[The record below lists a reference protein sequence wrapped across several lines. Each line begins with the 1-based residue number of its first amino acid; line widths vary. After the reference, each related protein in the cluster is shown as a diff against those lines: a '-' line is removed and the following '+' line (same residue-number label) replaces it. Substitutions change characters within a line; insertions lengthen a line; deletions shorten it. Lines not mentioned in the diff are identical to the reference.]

1 MCWSFS
7 LHLQAIEHNT
17 RSTRIQ
23 TSTKGHNYTL
33 CSMCG
38 KDKIIYTC
46 ALLKWNKKKESSG
59 WQKKGGHTVRAQ
71 TSFSESVCKCVWVRW
86 RSLEPTG
93 AQHTQGKHH
102 WTQSR
107 VSRYWACLSAG
118 LYFSPPHSCFCRF
131 WPQFHRGHLLIKG
144 KDWNLQVLSVFIVSK
159 EIQLSDTPTVCE
171 AWIHQRIYGD

>member
-7 LHLQAIEHNT
+7 PSLQASEHN
-17 RSTRIQ
+17 SGSICAQ
-23 TSTKGHNYTL
+23 TSTKGHNNTL

-46 ALLKWNKKKESSG
+46 VLLKWARKRSVMVDKRKEVTL
-59 WQKKGGHTVRAQ
+59 WELRHLFA
-71 TSFSESVCKCVWVRW
+71 ESVCKCVWVRW
-86 RSLEPTG
+86 SSLEPTG